1 MDSKRWNRL
10 ISQLPEPHLLQTWEW
25 GQVKG
30 KFGWLPIYKNW
41 GPETN
46 PDAAALVLERSVSPG
61 NMGLSFRIH
70 YVPKGPLLRDWC
82 DQDLVEQVL
91 VDLQHLAKSRGAIF
105 VKADPDVIVG
115 KGIPDTKEDLVD
127 PSGEKVI
134 NYLETKGWIYSDDQI
149 QFRNTVLIDLKPA
162 EDEILAKMKQKTRY
176 NVRLAG
182 RRGVSVRIGTREDF
196 DLLYRMYAETS
207 IRDGFAVREANYY
220 HSLWDTF
227 LDRGEKESTDGIG
240 PSCRLIIAE
249 VEGEAIAGMAI
260 FIFAGKAY
268 YMHGMSRPVHREKM
282 PNYLL
287 QWEAMLRAKESG
299 CLVYDLWGAPEEF
312 NDHDSM
318 WGVYRF
324 KEGLGGKVVR
334 TIGAYDLPVRP
345 FFYRMYTKFLP
356 KVLDVMR
363 WHHSTQLNTI
373 LRNMGEDQEGL
384 N

>member
-196 DLLYRMYAETS
+196 DLLYRMYAAS
-207 IRDGFAVREANYY
+207 ACY
-220 HSLWDTF
+220 
-227 LDRGEKESTDGIG
+227 
-240 PSCRLIIAE
+240 
-249 VEGEAIAGMAI
+249 
-260 FIFAGKAY
+260 
-268 YMHGMSRPVHREKM
+268 
-282 PNYLL
+282 
-287 QWEAMLRAKESG
+287 
-299 CLVYDLWGAPEEF
+299 
-312 NDHDSM
+312 
-318 WGVYRF
+318 
-324 KEGLGGKVVR
+324 
-334 TIGAYDLPVRP
+334 
-345 FFYRMYTKFLP
+345 
-356 KVLDVMR
+356 
-363 WHHSTQLNTI
+363 
-373 LRNMGEDQEGL
+373 
-384 N
+384 